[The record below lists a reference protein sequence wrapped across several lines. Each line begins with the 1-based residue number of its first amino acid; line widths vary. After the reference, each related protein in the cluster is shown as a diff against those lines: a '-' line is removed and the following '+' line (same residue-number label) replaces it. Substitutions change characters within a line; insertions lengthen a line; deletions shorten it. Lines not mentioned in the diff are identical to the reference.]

1 MKTKIIAI
9 STAALLGAAG
19 AVLAGNDKLSI
30 CHNGSTY
37 KSEVE
42 PEVPI
47 SFVITIAGKQHAK
60 AVDKHVENHGDSE
73 TYTEGLET
81 IQECELLDDGE
92 TVECD
97 DVIPCEAVVI

>member
-1 MKTKIIAI
+1 MKKKIVAI
-9 STAALLGAAG
+9 STVVLLGTAG

-60 AVDKHVENHGDSE
+60 AVEKHVANHDDSE
-73 TYTEGLET
+73 TYEVGSET
-81 IQECELLDDGE
+81 VQECELLDDGE